1 MNTVTPSYVKERELP
16 VCPLVQLAGRP
27 KQLPIQGIGGTRT
40 GAIGYVVIQVR
51 VEGVPSYGEDQ
62 VALVVP
68 DNTPFGKKV
77 PVIIGTPTINRLV
90 RSMKETEFETAPEEW
105 QYARISYEA
114 NNYFTAHRADLVP
127 EEGYPTNTRLDP
139 IDLDE
144 KVILN
149 KKFGVPAF
157 GTAVVHGRTEKT
169 MMLGSRLRVMTQA
182 PYPEDEAKLP
192 NGLHVLQ
199 VYTELKNGSRNV
211 TLVVRNGTSRSIHV
225 SADRQIGRVVAAN
238 AVPEASYSPE
248 LLQKLAQEDGDEQTP
263 LTVEQRQE
271 LLMQTLSKDGGL
283 DILKDWPEETA
294 LKARRLLME
303 FHSAFSLEPGEMGC
317 TDTTEHVIELTN
329 DEPFKERF
337 RRIAPP
343 LVEEVR
349 KHIQEMLDGGAIRPS
364 QSPWCNAVVLVR
376 KKDGTLRFCIDFR
389 KLNDRTKKDSYPL
402 PRIQESME
410 AMVGARHFSCVDLK
424 SGFWQVKMDEE
435 SRQYTAFTVGSLG
448 VYEFLRMPF
457 GLCNAPATFQRLMQ
471 NTLGELNLTYALIYL
486 DDVVVFSQTEEE
498 HLIRLRA
505 VLERFQEHGLKLKPS
520 KCQFFRTE
528 ITYLGHR
535 VSKDGMSPSQDN
547 LRGIAE
553 MAPPT
558 TYTGVREFTGAT
570 GFYRRFIKGYSK
582 IAKPLND
589 LLSGETSHLKK
600 KPVVLTPEA
609 LSAFEQLKMKCLQ
622 APVLQ
627 FADFNRPFLLETDAS
642 GDGLGAVLSQKQ
654 SDGRYHPVA
663 YGSRGLK
670 GGEKQYHSSKLE
682 FLALKWAV
690 TDHFRE
696 YLQYLPF
703 TVKTDNNPL
712 TYVLTTP
719 NLDATGH
726 RWVAALAPFKMN
738 LEYVRGSDNKVADAL
753 SRIHERL
760 DDHAVRSVLKK
771 AKDGD
776 FGRAECDDPR
786 MIQHDLNLDKEV
798 LIQMRA
804 LVRAKRLPKN
814 IADTKWVEAQAD
826 DPVLQHV
833 IAWLKRPKEDKRDLT
848 AFLRETTVTAADRK
862 TYGDRQGDF
871 LLHRNLLY
879 RKCTIPLTTEKA
891 LLFVVPSVK
900 RQMALDAC
908 HRETGHQGRDRTLS
922 LLRERFWWPK
932 IATQAVMMMNRC
944 GKCAIF
950 EGKDKKPYLKTIV
963 STEPM
968 DLVHIDFVKMEL
980 CVDPTK
986 KVKEI
991 RTVLVIVDH
1000 FTRYVQ
1006 AHVVRNETARA
1017 AAEVLYHKYFT
1028 VFGFP
1033 RRLMSD
1039 QARAFEGKVI
1049 QSLCNYLGI
1058 EKIRTTPYHPQSNG
1072 QVERTHQTLMRMI
1085 GKLDDE
1091 RRQNWPSHLGSIV
1104 HAYNAT
1110 RSQVT
1115 GYSPYYL
1122 MFGRRPRLPIDLIF
1136 PTARREVITK
1146 DIDQYVAVLYDRLRE
1161 AVAKARLNADHEA
1174 QRQKRNYD
1182 KKAGA
1187 AELRPG
1193 DQVLI
1198 RLDAYIGM
1206 RRKLKNKWGDELHTV
1221 VRRVA
1226 GDVPSYVVEKNGH
1239 EQTIHRSRLLLWLA
1253 EDDEPALRANLGEI
1267 ILDPGLIPS
1276 DTPVK
1281 GGEDESVIVMS
1292 YGLNLATF
1300 ESMLNPSESGAGD
1313 SHLPVELDPL
1323 QEETSHEVN
1332 VGYGNEATR
1341 VGAAPLPEDV
1351 P

>member
-1 MNTVTPSYVKERELP
+1 
-16 VCPLVQLAGRP
+16 
-27 KQLPIQGIGGTRT
+27 
-40 GAIGYVVIQVR
+40 
-51 VEGVPSYGEDQ
+51 
-62 VALVVP
+62 
-68 DNTPFGKKV
+68 
-77 PVIIGTPTINRLV
+77 
-90 RSMKETEFETAPEEW
+90 MKESEYETAPEEW
-105 QYARISYEA
+105 QNARIGYEA
-114 NNYFTAHRADLVP
+114 VNYFTLHRADYEP
-127 EEGYPTNTRLDP
+127 EEGYPTNSGLDP
-139 IDLDE
+139 TDLDE
-144 KVILN
+144 KVFLN

-169 MMLGSRLRVMTQA
+169 MMLGNKLRVMTQA

-211 TLVVRNGTSRSIHV
+211 TLVVRNGTAREIFV

-248 LLQKLAQEDGDEQTP
+248 LIQKLAQEDGEEHTP
-263 LTVEQRQE
+263 LTVEQRQQ
-271 LLMQTLSKDGGL
+271 LLIQTLDKDGGL
-283 DILKDWPEETA
+283 DVLKDWPEETA
-294 LKARRLLME
+294 AKARRLLME

-317 TDTTEHVIELTN
+317 TDTTEHTIELSN
-329 DEPFKERF
+329 EEPFKERF
-337 RRIAPP
+337 CRIAPP

-349 KHIQEMLDGGAIRPS
+349 KNIQEMLDGGAIRPS

-376 KKDGTLRFCIDFR
+376 KKDGSLRFCIDFR
-389 KLNDRTKKDSYPL
+389 KLNDRTRKDSFPL
-402 PRIQESME
+402 PRVQESME

-424 SGFWQVKMDEE
+424 SGFWQVKMNEE

-486 DDVVVFSQTEEE
+486 DDVIIFSKTEEE

-505 VLERFQEHGLKLKPS
+505 VLERFQENGLKLKPS

-528 ITYLGHR
+528 ITYLGHQ

-558 TYTGVREFTGAT
+558 TYTGIREFTGAT
-570 GFYRRFIKGYSK
+570 GYYRRFIKGYSK
-582 IAKPLND
+582 ICKPLND
-589 LLSGETSHLKK
+589 LLSGENSHLKN

-609 LSAFEQLKMKCLQ
+609 EVAFAELKARCLR

-627 FADFNRPFLLETDAS
+627 FADFNKPFLLETDAS

-654 SDGRYHPVA
+654 SDGKYHPVA

-670 GGEKQYHSSKLE
+670 GGEKRYHSSKLE
-682 FLALKWAV
+682 FLALKWAIV
-690 TDHFRE
+690 DHFKE

-726 RWVAALAPFKMN
+726 RWVAALASFKMN
-738 LEYVRGSDNKVADAL
+738 LEYVKGTDNKVADAL
-753 SRIHERL
+753 SRITQRL
-760 DDHAVRSVLKK
+760 DEEAVREVLKK
-771 AKDGD
+771 AKEGD
-776 FGRAECDDPR
+776 IGRAECDDPR
-786 MIQHDLNLDKEV
+786 MIQQHDEIDKDV
-798 LIQMRA
+798 VIQMRA

-814 IADTKWVEAQAD
+814 ITDTKWVEAQQED
-826 DPVLQHV
+826 SV
-833 IAWLKRPKEDKRDLT
+833 IHQVTRWLRRPKEDRRDLST
-848 AFLRETTVTAADRK
+848 FLKSNGISASDCRS
-862 TYGDRQGDF
+862 YGSRQNDF

-879 RKCTIPLTTEKA
+879 RKTIVPQTTERA
-891 LLFVVPSVK
+891 LLFVVPATK
-900 RQMALDAC
+900 RVLAMSAC
-908 HRETGHQGRDRTLS
+908 HRESGHQGRDRTLS
-922 LLRERFWWPK
+922 LLRERFWWPMMN
-932 IATQAVMMMNRC
+932 TQATMQVQ
-944 GKCAIF
+944 KCPKCTIF
-950 EGKDKKPYLKTIV
+950 ERKEKKPPMVPIV
-963 STEPM
+963 ATEPL

-980 CVDPTK
+980 ITDPTTQA
-986 KVKEI
+986 KEI
-991 RTVLVIVDH
+991 KTVLVIVDH

-1006 AHVVRNETARA
+1006 AHVVRNETARTT
-1017 AAEVLYHKYFT
+1017 AEILYHRYFT

-1039 QARAFEGKVI
+1039 QAQAFESKVI
-1049 QSLCNYLGI
+1049 QALCNYLGI

-1091 RRQNWPSHLGSIV
+1091 RLKNWPSHLGSIT
-1104 HAYNAT
+1104 HAYNST
-1110 RSQVT
+1110 RSQIT

-1146 DIDQYVAVLYDRLRE
+1146 DIDQYVAVLYDRLRD
-1161 AVAKARLNADHEA
+1161 AVNKARLNADHEA
-1174 QRQKRNYD
+1174 QRQKRVYD
-1182 KKAGA
+1182 KRAGA
-1187 AELRPG
+1187 VELRPG
-1193 DQVLI
+1193 DRVLI

-1206 RRKLKNKWGDELHTV
+1206 RRKLKNRWSSELHTV

-1226 GDVPSYVVEKNGH
+1226 DDVPTYVVERNGRQ
-1239 EQTIHRSRLLLWLA
+1239 QTIHRARLLLWLA
-1253 EDDEPALRANLGEI
+1253 EDDEPALRANLGNI
-1267 ILDPGLIPS
+1267 ILDNGLIPS
-1276 DTPVK
+1276 NPYPTGDN
-1281 GGEDESVIVMS
+1281 DESVIVMC

-1300 ESMLNPSESGAGD
+1300 KSMLDSSESGAGYTNLSVD
-1313 SHLPVELDPL
+1313 LDPL
-1323 QEETSHEVN
+1323 ENGTSHEVN
-1332 VGYGNEATR
+1332 VCYGSEATR
-1341 VGAAPLPEDV
+1341 VGAAPLLEDV
-1351 P
+1351 PS